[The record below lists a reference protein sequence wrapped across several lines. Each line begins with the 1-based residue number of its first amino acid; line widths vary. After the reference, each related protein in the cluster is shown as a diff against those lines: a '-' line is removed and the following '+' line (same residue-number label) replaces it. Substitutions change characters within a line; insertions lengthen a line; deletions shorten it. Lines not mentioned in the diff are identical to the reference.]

1 MGVELEVET
10 QLIQQV
16 DLPGA
21 DVEYLLMLHHLLAEH
36 LRLLLFPARL
46 LFQLRLLFPAR
57 LLHGWI
63 PRMLSPL
70 GSRNNFPKCRSR

>member
-1 MGVELEVET
+1 MGVELEVQT

-16 DLPGA
+16 DLPEA

-57 LLHGWI
+57 LLQWI
-63 PRMLSPL
+63 PRMLPPL

>member
-36 LRLLLFPARL
+36 IRLLLFPARL

-57 LLHGWI
+57 LLQWF
-63 PRMLSPL
+63 PRMLAPV
-70 GSRNNFPKCRSR
+70 GSRNNFPQCRSR

>member
-46 LFQLRLLFPAR
+46 L
-57 LLHGWI
+57 HGWI